1 MHIISW
7 LPVRIFLTKSCA
19 CNALIFNSS
28 PCSISSIFSI
38 GHTFSSVSE
47 YTLPAT
53 FSLVT
58 LQLQITS
65 LSDAMR
71 PSRTTEGIAVG
82 TASALMRQFVADI
95 GVSLLHC
102 GSFLRCWEFP
112 SLKMRH
118 PRMALT
124 SGVLDKKADYDAD
137 ELIIE
142 LGPKNILFF
151 SSNAWN

>member
-1 MHIISW
+1 M
-7 LPVRIFLTKSCA
+7 
-19 CNALIFNSS
+19 
-28 PCSISSIFSI
+28 
-38 GHTFSSVSE
+38 
-47 YTLPAT
+47 PAT

-82 TASALMRQFVADI
+82 TASALMRQFVASRLSS
-95 GVSLLHC
+95 SLSL
-102 GSFLRCWEFP
+102 FLRCWGI
-112 SLKMRH
+112 SSQKMRH

-124 SGVLDKKADYDAD
+124 SGVLDKKEDYDAD

-142 LGPKNILFF
+142 LG
-151 SSNAWN
+151 SSFYRAMPGIDSLTLGSQGIMEGYWPSLRHSK

>member
-1 MHIISW
+1 MLRFDIQQS
-7 LPVRIFLTKSCA
+7 R
-19 CNALIFNSS
+19 
-28 PCSISSIFSI
+28 ISST

-71 PSRTTEGIAVG
+71 PSRTTESIAVG
-82 TASALMRQFVADI
+82 TASALMRQFVASRLSS
-95 GVSLLHC
+95 SLSL
-102 GSFLRCWEFP
+102 FLRCWGI
-112 SLKMRH
+112 SSQKMRH

-124 SGVLDKKADYDAD
+124 SGLLDKKEDYDAD

-142 LGPKNILFF
+142 PGPKNILFL

>member
-1 MHIISW
+1 M
-7 LPVRIFLTKSCA
+7 
-19 CNALIFNSS
+19 
-28 PCSISSIFSI
+28 
-38 GHTFSSVSE
+38 
-47 YTLPAT
+47 PAT

-82 TASALMRQFVADI
+82 TASALMRQFVASRLSSPL
-95 GVSLLHC
+95 SL
-102 GSFLRCWEFP
+102 FLSRWGIS

-118 PRMALT
+118 P
-124 SGVLDKKADYDAD
+124 LDKKADYDAD

-142 LGPKNILFF
+142 LGPKNILFL

>member
-1 MHIISW
+1 MRFDIQQS
-7 LPVRIFLTKSCA
+7 R
-19 CNALIFNSS
+19 
-28 PCSISSIFSI
+28 ISST

-82 TASALMRQFVADI
+82 TASALMRQFVASRLSS
-95 GVSLLHC
+95 SLASL
-102 GSFLRCWEFP
+102 SLFLRCWGISFQ
-112 SLKMRH
+112 KMRH

-124 SGVLDKKADYDAD
+124 SGVLDKKEDYDAD
-137 ELIIE
+137 ELFIE
-142 LGPKNILFF
+142 LGPKNILL
-151 SSNAWN
+151 SSNVWN